1 MGLERAIQVE
11 LKVGME
17 MTFGMETRSKRTFSL
32 GFSFS
37 FLIFIFVGL
46 GLGFGLFIYLFALIT
61 EIGLR
66 VLISRSM
73 RASCQPRVLR

>member
-17 MTFGMETRSKRTFSL
+17 MIFGIETRSKRTFSL

-46 GLGFGLFIYLFALIT
+46 GLDLFIYLFALIT

-66 VLISRSM
+66 VLISK
-73 RASCQPRVLR
+73 